1 MRDVAAAAAACL
13 TETGHAGNTYRL
25 SGPDIL
31 TSHELAETLADVLG
45 RPVVAQTPPT
55 ELAIQGMRNA
65 GLPEWAIDHFPSLP
79 APTTAPACSPKSP
92 APFETSP
99 ARSQQPGVNSSHDAL
114 A

>member
-65 GLPEWAIDHFPSLP
+65 GLPEWAIDHFPSLL
-79 APTTAPACSPKSP
+79 AHNRTRMLAKVTSTVRDITGKEPTTWRQ
-92 APFETSP
+92 F
-99 ARSQQPGVNSSHDAL
+99 VHDAL